1 MYKLHPMFAAEHNL
15 PVAITA
21 VVLVETQKAVYLYG
35 HGSLKV
41 AATCGFCCRCGR
53 TLTHPGSIVLGIGPE
68 CLGNWQMRDD
78 VLKSLDAD
86 RVAELRRKIKVER
99 KVDCWVPKKCLK
111 DFGISEEDVPIP
123 KEHPRLRRPDQ
134 TTSVTESGGLFTVR
148 FPYDPAKVAYI
159 KTVPG
164 RRWDPNNK
172 CWTVPANAISAEM
185 LREVGFTVPQADAQS
200 VEAGRGVGSL
210 EGFGKTLM
218 PFQMEGFK
226 AIYRF
231 GGRVLI
237 GDDMGLGKT
246 IQALAYIYAQKKERP
261 VLVICPTTMKPVWAA
276 EVRSTCPGVSY
287 NLVSGR
293 KREALPKADIHI
305 IGYDVVAARLGDL
318 LGAKFQVLVLD
329 ECFPAGTRISTP
341 FGEKEIQTLQTGD
354 LVINAAGV
362 GVIKNIDAH
371 YVPISSIVRLHLSNG
386 EKIRCTSEHP
396 FFTEHGWVSAI
407 DLQGKKVFTHSQ
419 ICTIMSS
426 NTNGKKGGHYGKSL
440 RVLWQGFSNSQREQP
455 KTKILRDILRSEME
469 DETACRA
476 QKNAE
481 ALGRQGKVIFNNEK
495 NAPRKSAC
503 ATDLFKKYEREQ
515 PNKKTRSHRKNKKTL
530 GAIWA
535 PIIQAADKRREW
547 PPTPCCSTGF
557 VRSIGKWLGTR
568 IPYPHKKKKPFSNQL
583 QSGFSIPR
591 KKNMDRSRWLGTSV
605 TRGENEG
612 QKKRIYP
619 SFIRVERV
627 EVYQPKN
634 NGGTSLS
641 ARGSEKVYNLEV
653 SGHPSFFAEGFLVHN
668 CHFLKNRSAQ
678 RTKAVLG
685 VGKKATGLSSIPT
698 IIALSGTPFL
708 SRPVEIFPV
717 IKALAPNKI
726 PPFMTFAH
734 QYCGATHNGFG
745 WDFNGC
751 SNAEELFQ
759 LLISAVMIRRT
770 KTEVLKDLPDKTRT
784 VIPLEMEK
792 KARQEYKKANQ
803 HFLGWLKSVNPDKL
817 TAAMRAEAL
826 VQFQELK
833 KLARRGK
840 WAAAMEWLQDTLES
854 CDKVIIF
861 GTHHETVDLLMEAL
875 KTRNPV
881 KLDGRSS
888 PKAKEDAVRRFQ
900 EDPTCKVFIGNVK
913 AAGVGLTLTAAST
926 VAFMELGWT
935 PGEHNQ
941 AEDRAHR
948 IGQKKAVNIYY
959 LLAEDTIEM
968 QIAAL
973 LDRKRR
979 VLDAVLDGKETES
992 AALLVELLHKY
1003 MQEQR

>member
-1 MYKLHPMFAAEHNL
+1 MAEARMYK
-15 PVAITA
+15 
-21 VVLVETQKAVYLYG
+21 
-35 HGSLKV
+35 
-41 AATCGFCCRCGR
+41 
-53 TLTHPGSIVLGIGPE
+53 
-68 CLGNWQMRDD
+68 
-78 VLKSLDAD
+78 
-86 RVAELRRKIKVER
+86 
-99 KVDCWVPKKCLK
+99 
-111 DFGISEEDVPIP
+111 
-123 KEHPRLRRPDQ
+123 KEHPRLKRPDQ

-172 CWTVPANAISAEM
+172 CWTVPANAISAKM

-200 VEAGRGVGSL
+200 VEAGKGVGSL

-226 AIYRF
+226 AIHKF
-231 GGRVLI
+231 GGRILI

-329 ECFPAGTRISTP
+329 EC
-341 FGEKEIQTLQTGD
+341 
-354 LVINAAGV
+354 
-362 GVIKNIDAH
+362 H
-371 YVPISSIVRLHLSNG
+371 Y
-386 EKIRCTSEHP
+386 
-396 FFTEHGWVSAI
+396 
-407 DLQGKKVFTHSQ
+407 
-419 ICTIMSS
+419 
-426 NTNGKKGGHYGKSL
+426 
-440 RVLWQGFSNSQREQP
+440 
-455 KTKILRDILRSEME
+455 
-469 DETACRA
+469 
-476 QKNAE
+476 
-481 ALGRQGKVIFNNEK
+481 
-495 NAPRKSAC
+495 
-503 ATDLFKKYEREQ
+503 
-515 PNKKTRSHRKNKKTL
+515 
-530 GAIWA
+530 
-535 PIIQAADKRREW
+535 
-547 PPTPCCSTGF
+547 
-557 VRSIGKWLGTR
+557 
-568 IPYPHKKKKPFSNQL
+568 
-583 QSGFSIPR
+583 
-591 KKNMDRSRWLGTSV
+591 
-605 TRGENEG
+605 
-612 QKKRIYP
+612 
-619 SFIRVERV
+619 
-627 EVYQPKN
+627 
-634 NGGTSLS
+634 
-641 ARGSEKVYNLEV
+641 
-653 SGHPSFFAEGFLVHN
+653 
-668 CHFLKNRSAQ
+668 LKNRSAQ

-708 SRPVEIFPV
+708 SRPVEIYPV

-817 TAAMRAEAL
+817 SAAMRAEAL

-833 KLARRGK
+833 KLARKGK

-861 GTHHETVDLLMEAL
+861 GTHHETVDLLMDGL
-875 KTRNPV
+875 QKHNPV

-888 PKAKEDAVRRFQ
+888 PKAKEEAVKRFQ

-913 AAGVGLTLTAAST
+913 AAGVGLTLTAAN
-926 VAFMELGWT
+926 VVVFMELGWT

-992 AALLVELLHKY
+992 TALLVELLHKY